1 MKKINK
7 IASLLSVA
15 TMGLVSMTGCEG
27 GDIYTIDSPDWL
39 ASRIDSIANA
49 NKGGEE
55 EIEGLMEDVY
65 TIGNTDYSCGWWAQ
79 FSKYYVIPKG
89 QKLVCQFN
97 LNINPE
103 ATNTYKNFA
112 MIICND
118 DNRGGTD
125 YKEYGAIRYDHQP
138 SGNSEWGDLWLGSRR
153 DLVSSTLTFGSDTD
167 KGVDKLG
174 GKVTVTV
181 DRANDGLYVE
191 MNNGTVVKKYVQDE
205 VLANLNT
212 DTSNENIRVFFV
224 PEGSYIDFLGTTI
237 EPIGGLTSRD
247 DKQPLSMTLK
257 GVPGKVLQ
265 GTSLDSAMASV
276 TAIVQFEQEVTKT
289 IPASELTFDVIPD
302 METLGTKT
310 LIAVYNKTFKGES
323 TNPVIGKATFQ
334 VVDKLYT
341 SVGESGCTSAFW
353 SAHSANIK
361 VEAGETYVTTFTNYT
376 SGVSNWNNFVVVL
389 DSEDGTTE
397 YAVVRADN
405 YGWGNGY
412 AACTATRSESDWA
425 TWLAAMDGAKVTL
438 YVTNVGDGTANI
450 QAVILGNDGE
460 TYTQDYI
467 GIDTVDPENCYF
479 NLTVDGSYLVFDYV
493 LGAEDN
499 SSAWWSAHSDNLK
512 VAPGTTLTQ
521 SFVNH
526 TSGANNWNNF
536 VVVLDSEDTTTEYAV
551 VRSDNY
557 GWGAGYEG
565 ICVNNGT
572 QGDWATWLAAMDGAI
587 VTVSVTNYGDGTA
600 DIKCIMLG
608 NNGETY
614 YQDYIGIAVSD
625 PEDCY
630 VRLTVDGCHMI
641 WDNVVAR

>member
-1 MKKINK
+1 MKNMNK
-7 IASLLSVA
+7 IASLFSIAAL
-15 TMGLVSMTGCEG
+15 GLVSLTGCEG

-49 NKGGEE
+49 NQGGEE
-55 EIEGLMEDVY
+55 EIEGLLEDVY
-65 TIGNTDYSCGWWAQ
+65 TIGNTDYSTGWWAQ

-97 LNINPE
+97 LNINPD

-112 MIICND
+112 MIITND
-118 DNRGGTD
+118 DARGGGD
-125 YKEYGAIRYDHQP
+125 YKEYGAIRFDHQP
-138 SGNSEWGDLWLGSRR
+138 SGNSEWGDLWINSRR
-153 DLVSSTLTFGSDTD
+153 DLVTSSLTFATDTD
-167 KGVDKLG
+167 NGVDKLG

-212 DTSNENIRVFFV
+212 DTSNENIRIFFV

-237 EPIGGLTSRD
+237 EPIGGLTSRE

-323 TNPVIGKATFQ
+323 TSPVIGKATFQ
-334 VVDKLYT
+334 VVDKLFT
-341 SVGESGCTSAFW
+341 SIGESSCTTPFW
-353 SAHSANIK
+353 EAHSANIK
-361 VEAGETYVTTFTNYT
+361 VEPGETYVTTFTNYT
-376 SGVSNWNNFVVVL
+376 SGASNWNNFVVVL
-389 DSEDGTTE
+389 DSEDGSKE

-405 YGWGNGY
+405 YGWGDGY
-412 AACTATRSESDWA
+412 AACTLSRTESDWA
-425 TWLAAMDGAKVTL
+425 TWLAAMNGAKVTL

-450 QAVILGNDGE
+450 QAVMLGNDGE

-467 GIDTVDPENCYF
+467 GINTVDPENCYF
-479 NLTVDGSYLVFDYV
+479 NLTIDNSYIVFDYV
-493 LGAEDN
+493 VGAEDN
-499 SSAWWSAHSDNLK
+499 SSAFWGAHSDNLK
-512 VAPGTTLTQ
+512 VEPGMTLTQ

-526 TSGANNWNNF
+526 TSGNSNWNNF

-551 VRSDNY
+551 VRADNY
-557 GWGAGYEG
+557 GWGNGYEG
-565 ICVNNGT
+565 CILSGG
-572 QGDWATWLAAMDGAI
+572 QSDWAAWLSAMDGAV
-587 VTVSVTNYGDGTA
+587 VTVSVTNNAESGTA
-600 DIKCIMLG
+600 DVKCIMLG
-608 NNGETY
+608 TDGETY
-614 YQDYIGIAVSD
+614 YQDYLNITVTD
-625 PEDCY
+625 PDNLF
-630 VRLTVDGCHMI
+630 VRMTVDGCHMI
-641 WDNVVAR
+641 WDDVVAR